1 MFMREANSRQIIVV
15 QYVVTGLKILNR
27 FMSHKIERGVK
38 FQFID
43 LKEKELSK
51 GEFRSVQQVL
61 ETPIV
66 RNGKQATVGY
76 QLEV

>member
-1 MFMREANSRQIIVV
+1 M
-15 QYVVTGLKILNR
+15 VTGLKILNR

-66 RNGKQATVGY
+66 RNGKQATVSY
-76 QLEV
+76 QPEVWKT

>member
-1 MFMREANSRQIIVV
+1 M
-15 QYVVTGLKILNR
+15 VTGLKILNR

-76 QLEV
+76 RLEV